1 MRERGHF
8 AILGYAGWPMTA
20 KRACETAK
28 QVRWSRLASGD
39 NFSGFFS
46 YSTQNTLQIIALLE
60 RSQKHQKN
68 SNLTNND
75 KIVVKYL
82 G

>member
-1 MRERGHF
+1 MF
-8 AILGYAGWPMTA
+8 
-20 KRACETAK
+20 
-28 QVRWSRLASGD
+28 QVNCYLAWKMEENPYITDFILASGD

-46 YSTQNTLQIIALLE
+46 YSTQNTLQIIVLLE
-60 RSQKHQKN
+60 TSQKYQKN
-68 SNLTNND
+68 SNLINND

>member
-8 AILGYAGWPMTA
+8 AILGYAGWPMT
-20 KRACETAK
+20 K

-39 NFSGFFS
+39 NFSGFFCC
-46 YSTQNTLQIIALLE
+46 STQNTLQIIVLFEA
-60 RSQKHQKN
+60 SQKHQKN
-68 SNLTNND
+68 SNLSNND
-75 KIVVKYL
+75 KIVVKYV

>member
-1 MRERGHF
+1 
-8 AILGYAGWPMTA
+8 MT
-20 KRACETAK
+20 K

-46 YSTQNTLQIIALLE
+46 YSTQNTLQIIVLFE
-60 RSQKHQKN
+60 TSQKHQKN

-75 KIVVKYL
+75 KIVVKYA